1 MPIVEN
7 SSLENF
13 NLPGL
18 SHRTFAG
25 PEHGMKN
32 LEVWGQVIEAGAATP
47 VHRHACEEAIV
58 VLEGSGTLTIRG
70 REYQFRSQL
79 HSDHPRRQCSPSHQQ
94 RRQEGGCYR
103 RAQHGPGESA
113 APGQSADASALAGGE
128 IGTSSR
134 LGETR
139 VEYSY
144 SSSSF
149 ASCCRCSIGSPKII
163 ELARARLKY
172 RCAGCSH
179 VKPIPP

>member
-58 VLEGSGTLTIRG
+58 VLEGSGTLTIEG
-70 REYQFRSQL
+70 VSTSFGPNSTL
-79 HSDHPRRQCSPSHQQ
+79 IIPADSVHQVINS
-94 RRQEGGCYR
+94 GDKKMVVI
-103 RAQHGPGESA
+103 A
-113 APGQSADASALAGGE
+113 ALSMAP
-128 IGTSSR
+128 
-134 LGETR
+134 
-139 VEYSY
+139 
-144 SSSSF
+144 
-149 ASCCRCSIGSPKII
+149 
-163 ELARARLKY
+163 
-172 RCAGCSH
+172 
-179 VKPIPP
+179 VKVRHQDNQPMPLPWQAVK